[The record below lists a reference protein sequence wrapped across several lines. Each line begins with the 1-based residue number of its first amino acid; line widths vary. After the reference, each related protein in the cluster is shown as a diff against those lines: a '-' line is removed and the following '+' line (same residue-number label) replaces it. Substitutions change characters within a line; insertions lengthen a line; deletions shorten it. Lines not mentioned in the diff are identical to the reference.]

1 MCVCCRRRRRL
12 LIPSAAPPA
21 SLQLARPAH
30 NAVIYAAII
39 SSFIRALQK
48 ASLAVFLTSYTRH
61 SPPADYSVNYSP
73 VSGQDDQIITRSGR
87 RTRALEKCEIQ
98 SRQGARQNGRLL
110 HGPPPAKTLIRAHA
124 YLPRSRQSR
133 FDKLKE
139 IVGKLH
145 ACSRQCAF
153 DYGGG

>member
-1 MCVCCRRRRRL
+1 MFIDPRRCVCVCCRRRRRL
-12 LIPSAAPPA
+12 LIPSAAAPPA

-87 RTRALEKCEIQ
+87 QAGRRTRALEKCEIQ

-124 YLPRSRQSR
+124 YLPIGAVKA
-133 FDKLKE
+133 DL
-139 IVGKLH
+139 IN
-145 ACSRQCAF
+145 
-153 DYGGG
+153 